1 MIDVIQI
8 FKSEERYKKD
18 NYETAKL
25 LNQWEDS
32 LTSRNGYLKDHTLY
46 LPDTADPAPGI
57 EDARI
62 VIIQDIKGFEPFSA
76 ETSRQYT
83 RKPRWHMDTNKK
95 HMLYV
100 NDEIICFYKLA
111 ASINLGILRLE
122 KEQPGSF
129 ILSLNYTGHV
139 LEMGIPERN
148 DHKIAQLKAGKP
160 VRYRTNGKS
169 DFTMSGRKDRTFA
182 EYDFIIAYIGQADKV
197 IFKDAARMETV
208 KKLPAD
214 YKLVDERKILK

>member
-8 FKSEERYKKD
+8 FKSEERFTKD
-18 NYETAKL
+18 NYETDKL
-25 LNQWEDS
+25 LSQWEDS

-46 LPDTADPAPGI
+46 LPDTGDEPPGI
-57 EDARI
+57 EAARI

-76 ETSRQYT
+76 ESSRQWT

-139 LEMGIPERN
+139 LEMGMPERN
-148 DHKIAQLKAGKP
+148 DHKIAELKAGKP
-160 VRYRTNGKS
+160 IRYRTNGKS

-197 IFKDAARMETV
+197 VFKAVTQIETI
-208 KKLPAD
+208 KKPAKD